1 MLSYGCFSQIGR
13 EVYKIPQ
20 FLNVDNF
27 CLANPGYIIH
37 EIGHA
42 LGFWHEHVRPDRDD
56 YVEVVYENVRPGL
69 NRYFEK
75 LPMKEIDSLDVPYD
89 FGSIMHIKL
98 KDYSKNGKPT
108 LTLKVNYSDE
118 IGQRN
123 QLSYYDVLQVN
134 QIM

>member
-1 MLSYGCFSQIGR
+1 MFAAQNGCILSKCVS
-13 EVYKIPQ
+13 
-20 FLNVDNF
+20 
-27 CLANPGYIIH
+27 CLAYCVTVQQFIV
-37 EIGHA
+37 
-42 LGFWHEHVRPDRDD
+42 LYGFWHEHVRPDRDD